1 MQRRFLSSNHRLDLV
16 PPPAFQPHSSP
27 SVISPQ
33 HSTLTYPAERTQE
46 LSVLKQCLEALSM
59 QEKLGIIC
67 QAFSTITDEP
77 VPSDYLGLVCKR
89 MRNLRDAGRC
99 NVLYLLA
106 KAVGT
111 MREDGRDTL

>member
-1 MQRRFLSSNHRLDLV
+1 
-16 PPPAFQPHSSP
+16 
-27 SVISPQ
+27 
-33 HSTLTYPAERTQE
+33 
-46 LSVLKQCLEALSM
+46 M